1 MIEFIVSVG
10 VAFDTG
16 KVGVVIIIDFE
27 IFGYHVLPGTEGS
40 LKIFF
45 HKHLR
50 QLLKDAIQIV
60 PCCVSPYPLC
70 SVLNVCHWHTAFHNS
85 ASHSHTIVSK
95 DRKKCNVH
103 NNLTN
108 RNFRPETV

>member
-1 MIEFIVSVG
+1 MSGLGLTAWWGTPGGMRSTSPERRETDVSVNEHSHIPFQKEIEFIVSVG

-45 HKHLR
+45 L
-50 QLLKDAIQIV
+50 I
-60 PCCVSPYPLC
+60 ST
-70 SVLNVCHWHTAFHNS
+70 SVNC
-85 ASHSHTIVSK
+85 
-95 DRKKCNVH
+95 
-103 NNLTN
+103 
-108 RNFRPETV
+108 